1 VTSVDES
8 PVVAGERFA
17 VADDG
22 VRLHYRRSGSGEC
35 VVLVGGTSCN
45 LGVWDAQWE
54 PLTAAHD
61 VIAMD
66 TRGAGQS
73 DQPADPEA
81 YSVGRMAAD
90 VMAVLD
96 DAGVDRAHVVGHSL
110 GGAIAL
116 RAALDF
122 PDRVASAVLHAAWA
136 ATDDLI
142 EGMFFRPMMSFL
154 SAEDRYGAFK
164 LGQALVMSHDYLRTR
179 GPSPVADLVRR
190 NFVKPEHPASTPGFV
205 GHLVAGR
212 AHDERTRLADV
223 RCPVLVVVG
232 ERDLNVP
239 VSYSE
244 DLAETVPGAELV
256 VLRGPRSSHFIQW
269 EMAEEFTSAVT
280 SFLSSHPFD
289 QGVHT

>member
-1 VTSVDES
+1 VTSEVETYGL
-8 PVVAGERFA
+8 ARERFA
-17 VADDG
+17 TAGDG

-45 LGVWDAQWE
+45 LGVWDAQWQ
-54 PLTAAHD
+54 PLSAAYD
-61 VIAMD
+61 VVAMD
-66 TRGAGQS
+66 TRGAGESQ
-73 DQPADPEA
+73 QPADPEA
-81 YSVGRMAAD
+81 YSVERMAAD

-142 EGMFFRPMMSFL
+142 DGMFFRPMLSFL
-154 SAEDRYGAFK
+154 STEDRYGAFK
-164 LGQALVMSHDYLRTR
+164 LGQSLVMSHDYLRTR
-179 GPSPVADLVRR
+179 GPSSVADLVRR
-190 NFVKPEHPASTPGFV
+190 NFVKPEHPASTQGFV

-212 AHDERTRLADV
+212 AHDERQRLDGV
-223 RCPVLVVVG
+223 RCPVLVIVG

-244 DLAETVPGAELV
+244 ELAAAVPGAELV

-269 EMAEEFTSAVT
+269 EMADEFTAVIT
-280 SFLSSHPFD
+280 SFLSSHPIE
-289 QGVHT
+289 QGVHA